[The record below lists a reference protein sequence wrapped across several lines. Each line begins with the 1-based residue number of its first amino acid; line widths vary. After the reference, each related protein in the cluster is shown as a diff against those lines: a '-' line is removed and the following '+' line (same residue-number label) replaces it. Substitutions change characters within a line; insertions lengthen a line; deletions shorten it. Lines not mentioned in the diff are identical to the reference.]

1 MHDDALSQRETKWG
15 ILTKLSFKDV
25 FFKSVTC
32 NGLTEM
38 RKLKALDIISLKS
51 STF

>member
-25 FFKSVTC
+25 FLIRDLQWT
-32 NGLTEM
+32 NGDE
-38 RKLKALDIISLKS
+38 KAE
-51 STF
+51 ST